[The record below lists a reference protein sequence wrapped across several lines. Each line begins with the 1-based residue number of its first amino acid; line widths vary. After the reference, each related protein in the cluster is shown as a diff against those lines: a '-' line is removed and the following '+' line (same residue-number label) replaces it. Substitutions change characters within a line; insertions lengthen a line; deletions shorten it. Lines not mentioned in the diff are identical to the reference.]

1 MPRIPVAKTYKL
13 FINGQFPRS
22 ESGRSL
28 AVTDG
33 AGNTLAHLC
42 RASRKDLRDAVV
54 AARAAQTKWAER
66 SAYNRAQILYRLAEM
81 TEGKRA
87 ELAAAIKEGA
97 QAQGHSGTKGK
108 SKKTSKKSASRAA
121 RALTPER
128 EVEVAIDRLVAF
140 AGWAD
145 KFAQVL
151 GGHNAVNGPF
161 YNFTIAEPA
170 GLVVAVAPD
179 APPLLAL
186 VSLIAPA
193 LCAGNSVIA
202 LASESNPV
210 PACVFAEACATSDVP
225 PGVVNILTGERAELV
240 APIASHR
247 DIDSIVTAGL
257 DDGTVAALRAGSAE
271 NLKRVAV
278 LDIASPSDWLD
289 DDRCESPWLI
299 ERLVEM
305 KTVWHPAAT

>member
-28 AVTDG
+28 AVTDPS
-33 AGNTLAHLC
+33 GNTLAHLC

-54 AARAAQTKWAER
+54 AARAAQPKWAER

-81 TEGKRA
+81 TEGKKS
-87 ELAAAIKEGA
+87 ELAEAIKQGA
-97 QAQGHSGTKGK
+97 KPSA
-108 SKKTSKKSASRAA
+108 KKSARKSAPRSAP
-121 RALTPER
+121 ALSPAR
-128 EVEVAIDRLVAF
+128 EVECAIDRLVAF

-179 APPLLAL
+179 APPLLGL

-193 LCAGNSVIA
+193 MCAGNSVIA
-202 LASESNPV
+202 LASEANPV
-210 PACVFAEACATSDVP
+210 PACIFAEACATSDIP
-225 PGVVNILTGERAELV
+225 AGIVNILTGERAELV
-240 APIASHR
+240 PHIASHR
-247 DIDSIVTAGL
+247 DIDSVVCAGL
-257 DDGTVAALRAGSAE
+257 DGATVAALRAGSAE
-271 NLKRVAV
+271 NLKRVTNV
-278 LDIASPSDWLD
+278 ELSSPADWLD
-289 DDRCESPWLI
+289 DERCESPWLI